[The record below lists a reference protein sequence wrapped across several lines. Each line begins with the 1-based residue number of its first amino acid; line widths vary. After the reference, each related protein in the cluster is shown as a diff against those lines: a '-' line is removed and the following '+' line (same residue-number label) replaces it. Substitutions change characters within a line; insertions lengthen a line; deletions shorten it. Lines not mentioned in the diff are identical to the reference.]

1 MCSYTLTCAL
11 RLDPTRLNHFWVQDH
26 LRHLYHTLSELFL
39 PGTLSTLSCV
49 HLENMSWK
57 KCPVILFY
65 FISFWGGAVL
75 VLGLCCCAQVFSS
88 CSRWGLLS
96 SCAAGASCYSTCSY
110 CGAHPG
116 RAGFPRGSMRV
127 QRLCHTGLV
136 GCPAACGIFPD
147 QGLNLCSLHWQ
158 ADSYPLDHQGSSS
171 SSD

>member
-1 MCSYTLTCAL
+1 MCPQTRSNQTEPLLGPGSPETFIPYTVWVISSWNTVYLILCPPGKHVL
-11 RLDPTRLNHFWVQDH
+11 EKMSCHF
-26 LRHLYHTLSELFL
+26 
-39 PGTLSTLSCV
+39 
-49 HLENMSWK
+49 
-57 KCPVILFY
+57 ILFY
-65 FISFWGGAVL
+65 FFLGGAVL

-116 RAGFPRGSMRV
+116 RAGFARGSMRV